1 MFEKLVKYGI
11 NLQTKTIKNV
21 KSEIRKNVEKQ
32 FVNVIATL
40 IHLILNWRSSQ
51 FVVKAKNIAVL
62 SKTYLNLYLENTT
75 VF

>member
-1 MFEKLVKYGI
+1 MFEKPVKYGI

-40 IHLILNWRSSQ
+40 IHLILNRRSSQ
-51 FVVKAKNIAVL
+51 FLVKAKNVAML